1 MMAWVTLLTQPGYV
15 VGVEAL
21 QSPCAPW
28 RAAIRWW

>member
-21 QSPCAPW
+21 QKSLLSL
-28 RAAIRWW
+28 IHI